1 MAKVPTQV
9 VIAAYHDEAAADEVA
24 DALKKAKRRLQ
35 IYYRNVAVIRK
46 DAKGKVK
53 IKETGDMSGGVG
65 AGVGAVVGGALGIL
79 AGPAGLAAGA
89 AAGAV
94 IGGAGAALH
103 DAGIP
108 NERLEQIG
116 SVLQPG
122 NSAVIA
128 IFQEAR
134 VDKATM
140 KEVDKGAAEAVYT
153 LSTDI
158 GNTLRSGQDVAYA
171 FAVTEEGVVAERMA
185 SGEDAADIQALV
197 VTEEGVAA
205 GAAVATEEGVVYEAA
220 VATEEGAAYETGV
233 VTEEGAVVA
242 GVAATEDE
250 AVAGAAV
257 LTPTEESGDAEEEK
271 KEE

>member
-9 VIAAYHDEAAADEVA
+9 VIAAYHDEGAADEIA
-24 DALKKAKRRLQ
+24 DALRQAKRRLH
-35 IYYRNVAVIRK
+35 IDYRNVAVIRK
-46 DAKGKVK
+46 DAGGRVK

-108 NERLEQIG
+108 DERLEQIG
-116 SVLQPG
+116 GVLQPG

-134 VDKATM
+134 VDKTTM
-140 KEVDKGAAEAVYT
+140 KEIDKGAAEAVYS

-158 GNTLRSGQDVAYA
+158 GDTLRAGQDVAYL
-171 FAVTEEGVVAERMA
+171 FAVTEEGVVAERVA
-185 SGEDAADIQALV
+185 AGEEAADIQKLV

-242 GVAATEDE
+242 GAAATEDE

-257 LTPTEESGDAEEEK
+257 ITPTEEEEEK

>member
-24 DALKKAKRRLQ
+24 DALKQAKRRLLV
-35 IYYRNVAVIRK
+35 YYRNVAVIRK
-46 DAKGKVK
+46 DASGKVK

-65 AGVGAVVGGALGIL
+65 AGVGALVGGALGIF

-116 SVLQPG
+116 GVLEPS

-128 IFQEAR
+128 IFQEAK

-140 KEVDKGAAEAVYT
+140 KEIDKGASEVVYS

-158 GNTLRSGQDVAYA
+158 GETLRAGQDVAYV
-171 FAVTEEGVVAERMA
+171 FAVTEEGVVAQRSA
-185 SGEDAADIQALV
+185 LGEDAADIQKLV
-197 VTEEGVAA
+197 VTEEGFAA
-205 GAAVATEEGVVYEAA
+205 GVAVATEEGVVYEAA
-220 VATEEGAAYETGV
+220 VVTEEGAVYETGV
-233 VTEEGAVVA
+233 VTEEGAVIA
-242 GVAATEDE
+242 GAATTEDE
-250 AVAGAAV
+250 AIAGAAMI
-257 LTPTEESGDAEEEK
+257 TPADVETEEEK
-271 KEE
+271 KD

>member
-9 VIAAYHDEAAADEVA
+9 VIAAYHDEGAADEVA
-24 DALKKAKRRLQ
+24 DALKKAKRRLLV
-35 IYYRNVAVIRK
+35 YYRNVAVIRK

-89 AAGAV
+89 V
-94 IGGAGAALH
+94 IGGAGAGLH

-108 NERLEQIG
+108 DERLEQIG

-122 NSAVIA
+122 NSAIIA
-128 IFQEAR
+128 IFQEAK
-134 VDKATM
+134 VDKTTM
-140 KEVDKGAAEAVYT
+140 KEIDKGAAEAVYS

-158 GNTLRSGQDVAYA
+158 GDTLRAGQDVAYV
-171 FAVTEEGVVAERMA
+171 FAVTEEGIVAERVA
-185 SGEDAADIQALV
+185 AGEEAADIQKLV

-242 GVAATEDE
+242 GAAATEEE

-257 LTPTEESGDAEEEK
+257 ITPAEEEATEEEEK

>member
-9 VIAAYHDEAAADEVA
+9 VIAAYHDEGAADEVA
-24 DALKKAKRRLQ
+24 DALKKAKRRLLV
-35 IYYRNVAVIRK
+35 YYRNVAVIRK

-94 IGGAGAALH
+94 IGGAGAGLH

-108 NERLEQIG
+108 DERLEQIG

-122 NSAVIA
+122 NSAIIA
-128 IFQEAR
+128 IFQEAK
-134 VDKATM
+134 VDKTTM
-140 KEVDKGAAEAVYT
+140 KEIDKGAAEAVYS

-158 GNTLRSGQDVAYA
+158 GDTLRAGQDVAYV
-171 FAVTEEGVVAERMA
+171 FAVTEEGIVAERVA
-185 SGEDAADIQALV
+185 AGEEAADIQKLV

-242 GVAATEDE
+242 GAAATEEE

-257 LTPTEESGDAEEEK
+257 ITPAEEEATEEEEK

>member
-9 VIAAYHDEAAADEVA
+9 VIAAYHDEGAADEVA
-24 DALKKAKRRLQ
+24 DALKKAKRRLLV
-35 IYYRNVAVIRK
+35 YYRNVAVIRK
-46 DAKGKVK
+46 TEKGKVK

-122 NSAVIA
+122 NSAIIA
-128 IFQEAR
+128 IFQEAK
-134 VDKATM
+134 VDKTTM
-140 KEVDKGAAEAVYT
+140 KEIDKGAAEAVYS

-158 GNTLRSGQDVAYA
+158 GDTLRAGQDVAYV
-171 FAVTEEGVVAERMA
+171 FAVTESWSSPRKA
-185 SGEDAADIQALV
+185 SPLELPW
-197 VTEEGVAA
+197 
-205 GAAVATEEGVVYEAA
+205 
-220 VATEEGAAYETGV
+220 
-233 VTEEGAVVA
+233 
-242 GVAATEDE
+242 
-250 AVAGAAV
+250 
-257 LTPTEESGDAEEEK
+257 LLK
-271 KEE
+271 KELSTRRLWLLRKAPPMKPVLLPRKARSSPGRQPLKMKLSPERR